1 MTVALVVLNW
11 NGKELLKRFLPEMLR
26 YSKEATIYVIDND
39 STDDSIDFL
48 STEFPEVNPII
59 NTENLGYAGG
69 YNAGLNGIK
78 EELICLINN
87 DIRVTKNWLPP
98 IINFFKNNSNTGIV
112 QPHILDEKDPSSFEY
127 AGAAGG
133 YIDRFGYPFCR
144 GRIFDQIEQDQGQYD
159 GNQNIFWASGA
170 CLFIRNALFQK
181 LDGFDEDFFMHQEEI
196 DLCWRANN
204 AGSEVYC
211 VGVSKV
217 YHLGGA
223 SLPDSPLKV
232 FYNYRNATYMLL
244 KNVPTVQLPFI
255 LCCRLLLDGVAGIRF
270 LLKGELRNCLSILK
284 AHAHLYYNF
293 FKMLR
298 KRSGKKPK
306 NSYYKLNSVVFQ
318 YFILKKSKFFNL
330 RFSKS

>member
-26 YSKEATIYVIDND
+26 YSKEATIYVIDNG

-48 STEFPEVNPII
+48 STEFPEVNLII

-69 YNAGLNGIK
+69 YNTGLKGIK

-144 GRIFDQIEQDQGQYD
+144 GRIFDQIEQDQGQYE

-170 CLFIRNALFQK
+170 CLFIRNALFQE

-211 VGVSKV
+211 VGDSKV

-255 LCCRLLLDGVAGIRF
+255 LCCRLLLDGVAGARF

-284 AHAHLYYNF
+284 AHAHMYFNF

-298 KRSGKKPK
+298 KRSDKKPK
-306 NSYYKLNSVVFQ
+306 NGYYKLNSIVFQ

>member
-48 STEFPEVNPII
+48 STEFPEVNSII

-69 YNAGLNGIK
+69 YNAGLKGIK

-144 GRIFDQIEQDQGQYD
+144 GRIFDQIEQDQGQYE

-170 CLFIRNALFQK
+170 CFFIRNALFQK

>member
-26 YSKEATIYVIDND
+26 YSKEATVYVIDND
-39 STDDSIDFL
+39 SADDSVGFL
-48 STEFPEVNPII
+48 RTEFPEVNCFI

-69 YNAGLNGIK
+69 YNAGIKEIK

-87 DIRVTKNWLPP
+87 DVRVTKNWLPP

-112 QPHILDEKDPSSFEY
+112 QPHILDENDPSLFEY

-144 GRIFDQIEQDQGQYD
+144 GRIFDQIEHDKGQYD

-170 CLFIRNALFQK
+170 CLFIRNTLFRE
-181 LDGFDEDFFMHQEEI
+181 LDGFDVDFFMHQEEI

-211 VGVSKV
+211 VGESKV

-232 FYNYRNATYMLL
+232 FYNFRNATYMLL
-244 KNVPTVQLPFI
+244 KNVPTIQLPFI
-255 LCCRLLLDGVAGIRF
+255 LFIRLLLDGVAGIRF
-270 LLKGELRNCLSILK
+270 LLKGELQNCISILK
-284 AHAHLYYNF
+284 AHAHMYFNF

-298 KRSGKKPK
+298 KRSSKKSK
-306 NSYYKLNSVVFQ
+306 NSYFMLNSIVFQ

>member
-159 GNQNIFWASGA
+159 GNQNIFWASS
-170 CLFIRNALFQK
+170 N
-181 LDGFDEDFFMHQEEI
+181 
-196 DLCWRANN
+196 
-204 AGSEVYC
+204 
-211 VGVSKV
+211 
-217 YHLGGA
+217 
-223 SLPDSPLKV
+223 
-232 FYNYRNATYMLL
+232 
-244 KNVPTVQLPFI
+244 
-255 LCCRLLLDGVAGIRF
+255 
-270 LLKGELRNCLSILK
+270 
-284 AHAHLYYNF
+284 
-293 FKMLR
+293 
-298 KRSGKKPK
+298 
-306 NSYYKLNSVVFQ
+306 
-318 YFILKKSKFFNL
+318 
-330 RFSKS
+330 

>member
-1 MTVALVVLNW
+1 
-11 NGKELLKRFLPEMLR
+11 
-26 YSKEATIYVIDND
+26 
-39 STDDSIDFL
+39 
-48 STEFPEVNPII
+48 
-59 NTENLGYAGG
+59 
-69 YNAGLNGIK
+69 
-78 EELICLINN
+78 
-87 DIRVTKNWLPP
+87 
-98 IINFFKNNSNTGIV
+98 
-112 QPHILDEKDPSSFEY
+112 
-127 AGAAGG
+127 
-133 YIDRFGYPFCR
+133 
-144 GRIFDQIEQDQGQYD
+144 
-159 GNQNIFWASGA
+159 
-170 CLFIRNALFQK
+170 
-181 LDGFDEDFFMHQEEI
+181 MHQEEI

-204 AGSEVYC
+204 AGNEVYC
-211 VGVSKV
+211 VGDSKV

-284 AHAHLYYNF
+284 AHAHMYYNF

>member
-48 STEFPEVNPII
+48 STEFPEVNSII

-69 YNAGLNGIK
+69 YNAGLKGIK

-112 QPHILDEKDPSSFEY
+112 QPHILDEKDPSLFEY

-144 GRIFDQIEQDQGQYD
+144 GRIFDQIEQDQGQYE

-211 VGVSKV
+211 VGDSKV

-223 SLPDSPLKV
+223 SLPNSPLKV
-232 FYNYRNATYMLL
+232 FFNYRNATYMLL
-244 KNVPTVQLPFI
+244 KNVPTVQLPLYF
-255 LCCRLLLDGVAGIRF
+255 VAVYCWTGWQGF
-270 LLKGELRNCLSILK
+270 GF
-284 AHAHLYYNF
+284 Y
-293 FKMLR
+293 
-298 KRSGKKPK
+298 
-306 NSYYKLNSVVFQ
+306 
-318 YFILKKSKFFNL
+318 
-330 RFSKS
+330 

>member
-48 STEFPEVNPII
+48 STEFPEVNSII

-69 YNAGLNGIK
+69 YNAGLKGIK

-112 QPHILDEKDPSSFEY
+112 QPHILDEKDPSLFEY

-144 GRIFDQIEQDQGQYD
+144 GRIFDQIEQDQGQYE

-170 CLFIRNALFQK
+170 CFFIRNALFQK

-223 SLPDSPLKV
+223 SLPNSPLKV
-232 FYNYRNATYMLL
+232 FFNYRNATYMLL

>member
-112 QPHILDEKDPSSFEY
+112 QPHILDEKDPSLFEY

-144 GRIFDQIEQDQGQYD
+144 GRIFDQIEQDQGQYE

-170 CLFIRNALFQK
+170 CFFIRNALFQK

>member
-11 NGKELLKRFLPEMLR
+11 NGKELLKSFLPEMLR

-48 STEFPEVNPII
+48 STEFPEVNSIK
-59 NTENLGYAGG
+59 NTGNLGYAGG
-69 YNAGLNGIK
+69 YNAGLKGIK

-112 QPHILDEKDPSSFEY
+112 QPHILDEKDPSLFEY

-144 GRIFDQIEQDQGQYD
+144 GRIFDQIEQDQGQYE

-170 CLFIRNALFQK
+170 CLFIRNALFQE

-204 AGSEVYC
+204 AGNEVYC
-211 VGVSKV
+211 VGDSKV

-284 AHAHLYYNF
+284 AHAHMYFNF

-298 KRSGKKPK
+298 KRSDKKPK
-306 NSYYKLNSVVFQ
+306 NGYYKLNSIVFQ

>member
-144 GRIFDQIEQDQGQYD
+144 GRIFDQIEQDQGQYE

-170 CLFIRNALFQK
+170 CFFIRNALFQK

>member
-69 YNAGLNGIK
+69 YNAGLKGIK

-112 QPHILDEKDPSSFEY
+112 QPHILDEKDPSLFEY

-144 GRIFDQIEQDQGQYD
+144 GRIFDQIEQDQGQYE

-181 LDGFDEDFFMHQEEI
+181 LDGFDEDFFMHQDEI

-211 VGVSKV
+211 VGDSKV

-244 KNVPTVQLPFI
+244 KNVPTVELPFI
-255 LCCRLLLDGVAGIRF
+255 LCSRLLLDGVAGVRF
-270 LLKGELRNCLSILK
+270 LVKGELRNCLSILK

-318 YFILKKSKFFNL
+318 YFILKKSKFLNL

>member
-69 YNAGLNGIK
+69 YNAGLKGIK

-87 DIRVTKNWLPP
+87 DTRVTKNWLPP

-112 QPHILDEKDPSSFEY
+112 QPHILDEKDPSLFEY

-144 GRIFDQIEQDQGQYD
+144 GRIFDQIEQDQGQYE

-170 CLFIRNALFQK
+170 CFFIRNALFQK